1 VTTTENHQILGLD
14 SRATHEQIREA
25 RRALSLVHHPDRG
38 GDPETMALINR
49 AADELL
55 ADSSNQNPS
64 TSSTSTTTFTEQV
77 PESGVERVVVVDRPS
92 FTIDVLPV
100 VAHEVLALAVASV
113 GEIMDDD
120 PPYVLEFVVIGATR
134 IDDRIW
140 CRADI
145 VPDAGSSTVSLS
157 TEARFTN
164 ELERLRDLLV
174 REINALGF
182 ER

>member
-1 VTTTENHQILGLD
+1 
-14 SRATHEQIREA
+14 
-25 RRALSLVHHPDRG
+25 
-38 GDPETMALINR
+38 
-49 AADELL
+49 
-55 ADSSNQNPS
+55 
-64 TSSTSTTTFTEQV
+64 
-77 PESGVERVVVVDRPS
+77 
-92 FTIDVLPV
+92 
-100 VAHEVLALAVASV
+100 VLA
-113 GEIMDDD
+113 
-120 PPYVLEFVVIGATR
+120 ATGN
-134 IDDRIW
+134 DDRIW

>member
-1 VTTTENHQILGLD
+1 MT
-14 SRATHEQIREA
+14 
-25 RRALSLVHHPDRG
+25 
-38 GDPETMALINR
+38 
-49 AADELL
+49 
-55 ADSSNQNPS
+55 
-64 TSSTSTTTFTEQV
+64 STSTTTFTEQV
-77 PESGVERVVVVDRPS
+77 SESGVERVVVVDRPS

-100 VAHEVLALAVASV
+100 MAHEVLALAVASV